1 MGYVWTDVHQM
12 RNTLTTLPFS
22 ITLKEFA
29 HLEEE
34 HYKDCLR
41 KLRLSS
47 WQEADAESAYG
58 GYGHQEMLVE
68 GVALHQAFS
77 SLLQRACSDD
87 EIRDKIDQQQ
97 LPRGECRCFL
107 YDYCSYKQYH
117 CCHNDSQLSVQPML
131 MMMLMTTAFTLMFVM
146 MFVSHILNVLLFLR
160 AKVRNLFCN
169 LVAN

>member
-47 WQEADAESAYG
+47 WQEADAEGADGSD
-58 GYGHQEMLVE
+58 GHEEMFVE
-68 GVALHQAFS
+68 GVAVG
-77 SLLQRACSDD
+77 DT
-87 EIRDKIDQQQ
+87 
-97 LPRGECRCFL
+97 LPGLVKR
-107 YDYCSYKQYH
+107 
-117 CCHNDSQLSVQPML
+117 
-131 MMMLMTTAFTLMFVM
+131 LMTY
-146 MFVSHILNVLLFLR
+146 
-160 AKVRNLFCN
+160 
-169 LVAN
+169 